1 MSFEQGGSRFVVPKG
16 LLSFVLRLSTM
27 KNSLSCELVVLES
40 LLSKST
46 FDFCLSTL
54 DDEKNSSLT

>member
-16 LLSFVLRLSTM
+16 LSSLVLRLSTM
-27 KNSLSCELVVLES
+27 KNSLSCGFVVLES

-54 DDEKNSSLT
+54 DDEKKIL

>member
-40 LLSKST
+40 LLPKST